1 MVKTFKEFYFIMV
14 DCGHFLVLSNMVKH
28 SHLER
33 PFGPICAMLALF
45 ALWRQMGVPTYFFRS
60 FERVDDF
67 T

>member
-1 MVKTFKEFYFIMV
+1 MSEKNKWALPPGAL
-14 DCGHFLVLSNMVKH
+14 DRHF
-28 SHLER
+28 
-33 PFGPICAMLALF
+33 GLF